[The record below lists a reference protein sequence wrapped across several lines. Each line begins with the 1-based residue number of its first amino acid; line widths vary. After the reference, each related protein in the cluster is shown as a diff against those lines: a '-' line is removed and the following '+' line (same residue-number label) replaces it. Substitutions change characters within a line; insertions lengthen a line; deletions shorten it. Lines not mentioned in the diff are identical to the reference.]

1 VIRRCYPWALMLGL
15 FFVSGSHAQYPALDT
30 VADKVIQKFQQ
41 SSCEQLSERRGQP
54 KSPKEQEAVEILRND
69 PQRRNAFINR
79 VAAPI
84 ANKMFDCGMI
94 P

>member
-1 VIRRCYPWALMLGL
+1 MIRRCCPWALALGI
-15 FFVSGSHAQYPALDT
+15 FFVGGSQAQHPILDT
-30 VADKVIQKFQQ
+30 VAEKVVQKYQQ
-41 SSCEQLSERRGQP
+41 SSCEQLLERRGQP
-54 KSPKEQEAVEILRND
+54 KSPKEQEIVDLLRND
-69 PQRRNAFINR
+69 PQRRTAFINK

>member
-15 FFVSGSHAQYPALDT
+15 FFVSGSHAQYRALDT

-79 VAAPI
+79 VGAPI